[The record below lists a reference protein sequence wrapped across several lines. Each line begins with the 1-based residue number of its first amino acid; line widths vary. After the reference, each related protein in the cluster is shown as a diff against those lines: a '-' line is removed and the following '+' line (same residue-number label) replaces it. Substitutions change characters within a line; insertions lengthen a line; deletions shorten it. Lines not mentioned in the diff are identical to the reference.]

1 MKTYNVGGGDKETTK
16 AILEILRMSTREELK
31 IKLRDWMRAVI
42 RTTADSAEYR
52 SRRYSSLNDIAK
64 DMSIAFG
71 TQFQIKMNPKWVL
84 RELHRVKYSGGG
96 NL

>member
-1 MKTYNVGGGDKETTK
+1 MSPPNIDMLVQAHKE
-16 AILEILRMSTREELK
+16 AESELTV
-31 IKLRDWMRAVI
+31 VI
-42 RTTADSAEYR
+42 TADSEEYR
-52 SRRYSSLNDIAK
+52 SRRYSSLKDIAK

-71 TQFQIKMNPKWVL
+71 VQFQIKMDPKWVL

>member
-1 MKTYNVGGGDKETTK
+1 MK
-16 AILEILRMSTREELK
+16 TREELK
-31 IKLRDWMRAVI
+31 IELGDWMKAVI

-71 TQFQIKMNPKWVL
+71 VQFQIKMNPKWVL